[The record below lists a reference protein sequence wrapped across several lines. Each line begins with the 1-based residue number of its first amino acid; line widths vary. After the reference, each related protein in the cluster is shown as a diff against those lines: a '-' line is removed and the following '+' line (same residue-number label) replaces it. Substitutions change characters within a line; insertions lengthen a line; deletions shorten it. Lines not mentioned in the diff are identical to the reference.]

1 MGLFPLGLLS
11 QGGGA
16 AAGGFGYFIGVSGGA
31 IYKIASASDATSTSS
46 ATLTVGIGYGA
57 AGMSNSGVA
66 GYANSGFN
74 SPNVDKIAFPG
85 DTRTTLATGLSIT
98 RGGAR
103 GMANVAVAGYIAGGL
118 NSGYSVYYNTVDK
131 FAFPAETRT
140 TLASGLQQ
148 PLGLPGGCA
157 NSGTAGYY
165 FHGQDSGGNN
175 TANFN
180 KFAFPSDTLSANASY
195 FPYPSQSNGSVANK
209 GVAAYTSRDDKISFP
224 TDTRSNLTTTFG
236 SLGAS
241 INGLCGYFATSF
253 GGGNGIA
260 KILFSTETT
269 ATLPSTFPGNVSYQG
284 DAFANSGVF

>member
-1 MGLFPLGLLS
+1 MLFPLGLLG
-11 QGGGA
+11 QPRGA

-31 IYKIASASDATSTSS
+31 IYKIASTSDTTSTSS
-46 ATLTVGIGYGA
+46 ATLSVSIGYA
-57 AGMSNSGVA
+57 AGAMANSGVA

-74 SPNVDKIAFPG
+74 SANVDKITFPG
-85 DTRTTLATGLSIT
+85 DTRTTLATGLSVT
-98 RGGAR
+98 RGGSR

-140 TLASGLQQ
+140 TVSSGLQQ
-148 PLGLPGGCA
+148 NLALSNGCA

-165 FHGQDSGGNN
+165 FHGDNN
-175 TANFN
+175 GTQQTSFN
-180 KFAFPSDTLSANASY
+180 KFTFPSDTLSANNSY
-195 FPYPSQSNGSVANK
+195 FPYPTQSNGSVANK

-241 INGLCGYFATSF
+241 INGLCGYFSTSF
-253 GGGNGIA
+253 GGGNGVA
-260 KILFSTETT
+260 KISFATETT
-269 ATLPSTFPGNVSYQG
+269 ATLPATFAGNVSYQG